1 MHSQSIQC
9 RSQCTVTAVYSQSTE
24 STIQSSNTVRHTVSQ
39 YSAPYSQPIQC
50 TIQSASTVH
59 LTVNKYKASYSQ
71 SIQSIIHSQPIQSI
85 IQSAVCRQ
93 AVIRY
98 SVAYMNTVIKSDLP
112 TATKYVN
119 VNTLH
124 SFTAWMLKVTAGV
137 TVNHTNKLQPVSP
150 RAALL
155 VLVPFD
161 RLQTDSYLFHV

>member
-1 MHSQSIQC
+1 MS
-9 RSQCTVTAVYSQSTE
+9 VAVYNHCSVQSVNRE
-24 STIQSSNTVRHTVSQ
+24 YHTVKQ
-39 YSAPYSQPIQC
+39 YSASYSQPIQCAIQC